1 MKMAFNLQDF
11 PTKNWMYVP
20 ANIATLANGQ
30 TSKNHFMMVV
40 NHDDNYMPVFNALE
54 RFSHEISA
62 IQIR

>member
-1 MKMAFNLQDF
+1 
-11 PTKNWMYVP
+11 MYVP